1 MTNRYPN
8 QPAIPGLPPPEPK
21 ATRPTTEERLAHLE
35 ERLLTLELEVS
46 LLRILMEKGE
56 KDHE

>member
-8 QPAIPGLPPPEPK
+8 QPVIPGLPPPEPK

-46 LLRILMEKGE
+46 LLRILMEKG
-56 KDHE
+56 